1 MRYPRFWQR
10 RGPLAWL
17 LWPLGALVCREAA
30 RRLRRA
36 RPEPLDRPVVVV
48 GNLSVGGTGK
58 TPVVIALVEALRTAG
73 WTPGVVSRGFGVKVG
88 IEPMDLA
95 EADGPAVCGD
105 EPWLIHTRCDVPV
118 VVHPRRRQAA
128 GQLLAR
134 YPEVD
139 VIVSDDGLQHHRLP
153 RDVEWVIVDGRRGL
167 GNGFCLPAGPLR
179 EHPRRLGSVDA
190 VLVNGGGD
198 APGLPRGENGA
209 PLGEWIDFALQRFR
223 DLHDGSVVPVERLRG
238 ERVTGM
244 AGIGNPERFF
254 ARLEEEGLIVDRVP
268 LDDHAAPDP
277 DRIARLQR
285 KGRRIVI
292 TEKDAVKWPLP
303 PRGPGEVLVAE
314 GGISLP
320 QTAVARLLATLDA
333 RRTQQ
338 TSR

>member
-36 RPEPLDRPVVVV
+36 RPAPLDCPVVVV

-58 TPVVIALVEALRTAG
+58 TPVVIALVEALRAAG

-88 IEPMDLA
+88 IEPLDLA

-105 EPWLIHTRCDVPV
+105 EPWLIRARTGVPL

-128 GQLLAR
+128 DQLLAR

-167 GNGFCLPAGPLR
+167 GNGFCVPAGPLR
-179 EHPRRLGSVDA
+179 EHPRRLSSVDA
-190 VLVNGGGD
+190 VLVNGSGG
-198 APGLPRGENGA
+198 APGLPRDESGA
-209 PLGEWIDFALQRFR
+209 PIGERIEFALQRFR
-223 DLHDGSVVPVERLRG
+223 DLYDGSESSPERLRG
-238 ERVTGM
+238 ERVTAM

-254 ARLEEEGLIVDRVP
+254 ARLTEEGLQVDPVP
-268 LDDHAAPDP
+268 LDDHVAPDA
-277 DRIARLQR
+277 DRIAWLRR

-303 PRGPGEVLVAE
+303 PRAPGEVLVAE
-314 GGISLP
+314 GGIALP
-320 QTAVARLLATLDA
+320 EAAFARLLATLA
-333 RRTQQ
+333 QQ
-338 TSR
+338 TS